1 MSGFGRSKNE
11 TTSAW
16 LERLIAEGAPADV
29 RANVQAILED
39 EREARQLSV
48 QQAGKF
54 DDFIL
59 YINFS
64 FSLML
69 LFLVLFDVV
78 FLIVCVTSR

>member
-39 EREARQLSV
+39 EARRQLSV

-54 DDFIL
+54 DYFIL